1 METYLSQF
9 PLCNVMLAVLFV
21 GSALWAAVWKLR
33 GRTAGWPRVLA
44 SIAAFGYLVALCAV
58 FLFVPIEPL
67 TFVGDREP
75 ILLSAILQMDPF
87 RTIASTGP
95 AGSLLML
102 SAFAPL
108 PAALYVILRSV
119 KRASVLSFFIAL
131 LIEPA
136 QLLIDC
142 VTRVPRYV
150 VDIDDTLLMIVG
162 VTIGLAGLLLIRQ
175 VHHAGRRDGVETP
188 QM

>member
-9 PLCNVMLAVLFV
+9 PLGNVMLAALFV
-21 GSALWAAVWKLR
+21 GSALWVVVWTLR
-33 GRTAGWPRVLA
+33 GGAAGWSCVLA
-44 SIAAFGYLVALCAV
+44 SIAAFGYLVALCAI
-58 FLFVPIEPL
+58 FLYLPIESL
-67 TFVGDREP
+67 TFAGDREP
-75 ILLSAILQMDPF
+75 ILLSTILQMDPF
-87 RTIASTGP
+87 RTITSTDP
-95 AGSLLML
+95 AGSLLIL

-142 VTRVPRYV
+142 AVRVPRYV
-150 VDIDDTLLMIVG
+150 VDIDDILLMIAD
-162 VTIGLAGLLLIRQ
+162 VTIGLAGLLLIRRA
-175 VHHAGRRDGVETP
+175 HHAGRRDGVEAP